1 MSIGKKRTAV
11 DFGLHATTT
20 LDESSGEPTLMLPHR
35 FSEVMGPPPDQ
46 IDPIRWYTGKLWT
59 SHNDNI
65 VFGYNIPG
73 DSPFS
78 IEYGDPPIEEGGD
91 LFPVISQYIKLI
103 PKENHR
109 FLLSIPPGYT
119 GAEAHTS
126 DMVFDLEKWFEFVD
140 NELELANPSKSWQDC
155 PFEYSVPYLYKETLD
170 LAISNILT
178 LVADVDSEYNFY
190 VNGYENKIDNVEEKL
205 LPCLYSFL
213 SEKESGYLDE
223 NNSWYNK
230 HISLMGNIIG
240 VYKDILNEKGE
251 KVGERSTQIA
261 DYFKSW
267 QSGYDKLKND
277 PQKMAKLNEKFRN
290 FIFSQV
296 DVDFLT
302 KFSAK
307 KELFPMHMDIKFS
320 TGAGT
325 QAAGMLR
332 EAELSA
338 NLINHVQ
345 ASSGRGEIKFVE
357 QREFLTEKKGKSGT
371 RLLGSKILPNQSYK
385 TWDITEWWRG
395 IAEESS
401 LKNTVVF
408 GRNKCNE
415 TKILDECRPQIAN
428 LLKIVLLGRIRT
440 LIRQNNRNLK
450 EIFEEGKTTYSESV
464 FYQIDK
470 FTRGSVEPIQSFF
483 IPNSDELGICNFID
497 TQVKYNTEYRY
508 KIYAYRLVFGTK
520 YRYEK
525 EEPGHVFDDTLRGKY
540 DDPAIIYD
548 LPRFKVFL
556 EPYLKLVKVPYF
568 ESGVNKILDRP
579 PVAPDVNIIPYR
591 GMSDRILFNL
601 NANVGDYK
609 LVPQVIEPGEEAL
622 ISEMEKIQKVSRGDP
637 INYASDDPPRLFE
650 IYRLE
655 KMPKSYR
662 DFSGNIIKQIPTE
675 FNGTN
680 LSAVSYVD
688 DIESNKKYYYTFRTT
703 DVHGHLSYPSPVFE
717 VEMVEEDGAVYLLVD
732 TPELKEPSHKVP
744 TKTINKNI
752 YIIPSFP
759 HRIIDMDKTDAGRN
773 LKSATKIGRD
783 EIVLGLTEEG
793 SVWDKNFK
801 FRFISKNTGRKFD
814 VNVKFKYAYDY
825 DRFMTKYAAGAIA
838 GTSAPSAFFDPGA
851 FALQKSKKSVPGDFS
866 ETTDDDCPI
875 GTVCVDDSQYGEK

>member
-109 FLLSIPPGYT
+109 FLLSTPPGYT

-307 KELFPMHMDIKFS
+307 KELFPMHMDVKFS

-345 ASSGRGEIKFVE
+345 TSSGRGEVKFVE
-357 QREFLTEKKGKSGT
+357 QQE
-371 RLLGSKILPNQSYK
+371 
-385 TWDITEWWRG
+385 
-395 IAEESS
+395 
-401 LKNTVVF
+401 
-408 GRNKCNE
+408 
-415 TKILDECRPQIAN
+415 
-428 LLKIVLLGRIRT
+428 
-440 LIRQNNRNLK
+440 
-450 EIFEEGKTTYSESV
+450 
-464 FYQIDK
+464 
-470 FTRGSVEPIQSFF
+470 
-483 IPNSDELGICNFID
+483 
-497 TQVKYNTEYRY
+497 
-508 KIYAYRLVFGTK
+508 
-520 YRYEK
+520 
-525 EEPGHVFDDTLRGKY
+525 
-540 DDPAIIYD
+540 
-548 LPRFKVFL
+548 
-556 EPYLKLVKVPYF
+556 
-568 ESGVNKILDRP
+568 
-579 PVAPDVNIIPYR
+579 
-591 GMSDRILFNL
+591 
-601 NANVGDYK
+601 
-609 LVPQVIEPGEEAL
+609 
-622 ISEMEKIQKVSRGDP
+622 
-637 INYASDDPPRLFE
+637 
-650 IYRLE
+650 
-655 KMPKSYR
+655 
-662 DFSGNIIKQIPTE
+662 
-675 FNGTN
+675 
-680 LSAVSYVD
+680 
-688 DIESNKKYYYTFRTT
+688 
-703 DVHGHLSYPSPVFE
+703 
-717 VEMVEEDGAVYLLVD
+717 
-732 TPELKEPSHKVP
+732 
-744 TKTINKNI
+744 
-752 YIIPSFP
+752 
-759 HRIIDMDKTDAGRN
+759 
-773 LKSATKIGRD
+773 
-783 EIVLGLTEEG
+783 
-793 SVWDKNFK
+793 
-801 FRFISKNTGRKFD
+801 
-814 VNVKFKYAYDY
+814 
-825 DRFMTKYAAGAIA
+825 
-838 GTSAPSAFFDPGA
+838 
-851 FALQKSKKSVPGDFS
+851 
-866 ETTDDDCPI
+866 
-875 GTVCVDDSQYGEK
+875 